1 MDKSFVHML
10 PSQRII
16 TDVQAIEIELA
27 NNSGI
32 PPILAHELM
41 SCQVGGRENLGFTK
55 QDHKNYLRSKRN
67 RDLKQG
73 EVRGLLN
80 YFFSQVSNHHSFFEF
95 KWMLKTRSLTYS
107 GLMPK

>member
-32 PPILAHELM
+32 QPKLAHELM
-41 SCQVGGRENLGFTK
+41 SRQVRGRENLGFIK
-55 QDHKNYLRSKRN
+55 QDHKNYLRSKRK

-73 EVRGLLN
+73 EVGALLY
-80 YFFSQVSNHHSFFEF
+80 YFLSQVLENPSFFF
-95 KWMLKTRSLTYS
+95 
-107 GLMPK
+107 